1 MRKNKLIP
9 LFLIVLC
16 CLILSGCRIR
26 TTGSGS
32 APGQGREEPGAPQQ
46 ASGAGTL
53 ADGGP
58 AQDEKPGEQEKSG
71 EAGDRTKENPEASR
85 KEYDENA
92 PAEIV
97 PGTDRMIHGEGEGEG
112 AFAPGE
118 DAAKAVTKL
127 NDSAGETATRT
138 VAADEAEQKGVSEE
152 GEEAESAREYFT
164 VLLEDRMGCL
174 FECQRLNVY
183 WETPEEH
190 VTVFKTSAE
199 HSLILNA
206 GAYDVSTRLLEENL
220 RVDDGWIGRKNP
232 GVIVKTVRG
241 SVLGSGVT
249 STDAAQ
255 RIYAGLQAR
264 EGWSTI
270 DAVRNGRVIL
280 LSEELLSAPYLQL
293 AAMLA
298 IAKTANPAQMADVS
312 LSQALEMLMEEETG
326 SVPVG
331 IYYYTG
337 QGGFQ

>member
-1 MRKNKLIP
+1 MRKNKVIP
-9 LFLIVLC
+9 LLLLVLC

-32 APGQGREEPGAPQQ
+32 APGQSREEEPGVPQP
-46 ASGAGTL
+46 ASVAGIP
-53 ADGGP
+53 ADGP
-58 AQDEKPGEQEKSG
+58 AQEEKPGELEKSE

-97 PGTDRMIHGEGEGEG
+97 PGTERMIHGEGEGEG
-112 AFAPGE
+112 AFSPGE

-138 VAADEAEQKGVSEE
+138 VAADEAEQKGVSED
-152 GEEAESAREYFT
+152 GEEAESARKYFT
-164 VLLEDRMGCL
+164 VLLQDRMGSL

-183 WETPEEH
+183 WETPEDH

-206 GAYDVSTRLLEENL
+206 GAYDVSARLLEENL

-232 GVIVKTVRG
+232 GVIVKAVRS
-241 SVLGSGVT
+241 SVLGSGVN
-249 STDAAQ
+249 STGAAQ
-255 RIYAGLQAR
+255 RIYDGLQAR
-264 EGWSTI
+264 EGWSAI

-312 LSQALEMLMEEETG
+312 LSQTLEMLMEEETG